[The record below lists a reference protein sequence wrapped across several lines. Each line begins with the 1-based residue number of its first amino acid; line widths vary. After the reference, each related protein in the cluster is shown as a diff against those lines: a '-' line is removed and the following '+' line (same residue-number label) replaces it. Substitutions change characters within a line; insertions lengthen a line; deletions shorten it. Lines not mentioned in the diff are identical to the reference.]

1 MFHLIERY
9 HLSLTEV
16 PVRVENS
23 PRSTVR
29 VTRDGLRLIRDLF
42 LVRRWSVEGR
52 YDLTADDLLAPDTV
66 NGVTT
71 TEKD

>member
-1 MFHLIERY
+1 
-9 HLSLTEV
+9 
-16 PVRVENS
+16 
-23 PRSTVR
+23 
-29 VTRDGLRLIRDLF
+29 LRLIRDLF

-52 YDLTADDLLAPDTV
+52 YDLTADDLLVPDAV